1 MSGSNSVLDKW
12 DFSAAI
18 GALIVLAV
26 LIVWV
31 LVDTGRSL
39 TYYLTISEL
48 RAQGAS
54 PRRIR
59 VSGIALGESIR
70 WHPETGD
77 LVLEIVN
84 GEEERLAVH

>member
-1 MSGSNSVLDKW
+1 VGFL
-12 DFSAAI
+12 I
-18 GALIVLAV
+18 GGLVVLAV

-31 LVDTGRSL
+31 LLSTGRSL
-39 TYYLTISEL
+39 AYYLTISEL